1 MFGGKKKEEE
11 YLNTSLQTS
20 PFPEFVNP
28 QLASEGTRP
37 DQQKQPQPQ
46 QQLFVTRPQVMGELM
61 DIKRIDERNALLQ
74 IAVPMFAK
82 NKKKQDIPTNVS
94 RLTLG
99 KIVVIQ

>member
-1 MFGGKKKEEE
+1 MFGGKKKEDE
-11 YLNTSLQTS
+11 YLNSSLQTS
-20 PFPEFVNP
+20 PFPEYVNP
-28 QLASEGTRP
+28 ELASEGARP
-37 DQQKQPQPQ
+37 EQQKQPQ

-61 DIKRIDERNALLQ
+61 DIKRVDERNALLQ

-82 NKKKQDIPTNVS
+82 NKKKQDIPTSVN